1 MKSKLAVA
9 LAGFALFLTGCG
21 SSPAEGPSNS
31 GTPSASVSIPAEA
44 TLTEWI
50 KTVGVGEQLD
60 VFGKSMTT
68 LSADLQAIKGTDLP
82 AVATAMNRQAPTI
95 LSVATAIASQPAS
108 DDTYYEGLR
117 TAAAFTI
124 RSFGKLALGLSS
136 ATDADRLQAVND
148 TTAALAPMNAAIKA
162 LADYISTHGSD
173 TVHPKA

>member
-9 LAGFALFLTGCG
+9 LAGIALVVTGCG
-21 SSPAEGPSNS
+21 STPSDDPSAS
-31 GTPSASVSIPAEA
+31 GTPSSTISVPAEA

-50 KTVGVGEQLD
+50 KAVGIGTQLD
-60 VFGKSMTT
+60 TFGKSMTA
-68 LSADLQAIKGTDLP
+68 LSTDLQAIKGTDLP
-82 AVATAMNRQAPTI
+82 AVAAAMNKQAPAI
-95 LSVATAIASQPAS
+95 LAVATAIASQPSS
-108 DDTYYEGLR
+108 DNTYYEGLR

-136 ATDADRLQAVND
+136 ATDANRLQAVND

-162 LADYISTHGSD
+162 LAEYINAHGTE